1 MNPVTLNHE
10 SGLGRCVVKQC
21 ADFVLIDEI
30 WVDPQARQ
38 QGIGTEMLLRLIT
51 AFGHLDIMLS
61 PDSDVIPSYI
71 LESWYSKHG
80 FVWNNMGT
88 YMIREKDNY
97 MVGTQIYK

>member
-38 QGIGTEMLLRLIT
+38 R
-51 AFGHLDIMLS
+51 
-61 PDSDVIPSYI
+61 
-71 LESWYSKHG
+71 
-80 FVWNNMGT
+80 
-88 YMIREKDNY
+88 
-97 MVGTQIYK
+97 